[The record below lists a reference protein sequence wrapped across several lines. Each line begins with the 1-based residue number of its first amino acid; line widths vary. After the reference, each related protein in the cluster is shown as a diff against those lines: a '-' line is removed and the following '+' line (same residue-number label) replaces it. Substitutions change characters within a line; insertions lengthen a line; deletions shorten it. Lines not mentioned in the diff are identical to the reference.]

1 MIKEIVDFSRQLE
14 TSGIYERISS
24 KLKQIERPIMVI
36 PVSDDLTDILA
47 DEIYFV
53 FKRVEGNTLYLEEKG
68 KEKAIK
74 INAPEGYSIQLKNLD
89 QENEKWQEI
98 LKSLRLY
105 SNKLSTDAKG
115 SKSIGSN
122 KGTNSYHL
130 LIFEGKFESGN
141 FDTKRMRYKGDLF
154 YSRQGFGYKI
164 SNTYETKMIEK
175 GIPKS
180 IEENKKKIFLGLLE
194 KFKSPNNLDK
204 IWSEIHRLLEAFAVF
219 DGGKI
224 FYPFDVIFVVL
235 KLPQRYYEDDSQN
248 LYKEWYDKYLQKKI
262 FKVDNPDVYY
272 KANCSICGSK
282 HVDTYLPDCFNNLD
296 SGKPFLQHIDR
307 KSSLNTAVCG
317 TCALEIY
324 KFQEYFLNRLGITLF
339 PLFIHRGKREKTIH
353 ILHRQEVI
361 EKLSFHDIISEIY
374 RETSEEEL
382 DFYLVFYSRQER
394 ILFFD
399 YVTGFHYKI
408 KSTTIFE
415 IEAILN
421 DYFFDNNLSKN
432 YFASKVK
439 TENHRRDNLIY
450 TYRQPV
456 FDFVYRAKYGSLDRR
471 ILMDLYFETL
481 GIHLRRLVSKD
492 RFMKEGHLKKSLQ
505 HYLKLDNLFT
515 GVLMDKI
522 TMIQESQMIDSK
534 ESFAYYSGQIV
545 YYLLSQSKSESRTH
559 SLVEPFINATSFSAL
574 GIRIEELF
582 NSYKHAL
589 AFNYGKFNTIFSAM
603 WAFLYD
609 HKEEPFTKD
618 LKILFYAGYFNSE
631 DNIFYQRGSKEE
643 QPK

>member
-1 MIKEIVDFSRQLE
+1 VIKEIVDFSKQLE
-14 TSGIYERISS
+14 TSGIYERISEN
-24 KLKQIERPIMVI
+24 LKKIDRPIMVI
-36 PVSDDLTDILA
+36 PVSDDLNDILY
-47 DEIYFV
+47 DEIYFI
-53 FKRVEGNTLYLEEKG
+53 FNRIEGENCFFEDDKP
-68 KEKAIK
+68 IK
-74 INAPEGYSIQLKNLD
+74 INASDKFNIRLKSINDEDEQ
-89 QENEKWQEI
+89 WQEI
-98 LKSLRLY
+98 LKALQLY
-105 SNKLSTDAKG
+105 TRKLPTDAKG
-115 SKSIGSN
+115 NKSIGGN

-130 LIFEGKFESGN
+130 LIFEGKVESGI
-141 FDTKRMRYKGDLF
+141 
-154 YSRQGFGYKI
+154 FGVDRKEFENKI
-164 SNTYETKMIEK
+164 SRTYEKEVIEK
-175 GIPKS
+175 GMPDDLDKN
-180 IEENKKKIFLGLLE
+180 EKKRYLELLD
-194 KFKSPNNLDK
+194 KVKDNSNLDK
-204 IWSEIHRLLEAFAVF
+204 IWREIEELKNTFEYYNENKKNMELPFASIIVVF
-219 DGGKI
+219 KLSRR
-224 FYPFDVIFVVL
+224 FYEENNI
-235 KLPQRYYEDDSQN
+235 
-248 LYKEWYDKYLQKKI
+248 YKKWYDKYMQKKI

-282 HVDTYLPDCFNNLD
+282 NVDTYLPDCFNNMD

-339 PLFIHRGKREKTIH
+339 PLFIHRGNRERTIH
-353 ILHRQEVI
+353 LFHQQEVI

-374 RETSEEEL
+374 RETSTEEL
-382 DFYLVFYSRQER
+382 DFYLVFYNRQEG

-399 YVTGFHYKI
+399 YITGFHYKI
-408 KSTTIFE
+408 KSTDIFE
-415 IEAILN
+415 IEAIL
-421 DYFFDNNLSKN
+421 DYYFFDNNLNKN
-432 YFASKVK
+432 YFNSKVK
-439 TENHRRDNLIY
+439 TENQQRDNLIY

-471 ILMDLYFETL
+471 ILQDLYFATL

-492 RFMKEGHLKKSLQ
+492 RFMKEGNLKKSLQ
-505 HYLKLDNLFT
+505 HYLKLDNIFT
-515 GVLMDKI
+515 GVLMDTIKK
-522 TMIQESQMIDSK
+522 IQESQTIGSK

-589 AFNYGKFNTIFSAM
+589 SFNYGRFNTIFSSM

-631 DNIFYQRGSKEE
+631 DNIFYKPGRKEE